1 MHPIKTLNI
10 IVIKNQNPFE
20 SGAIK
25 ISFKKNKENK
35 KLEKLET
42 IKNNGIK
49 IYIPKK
55 H

>member
-20 SGAIK
+20 SGSIN
-25 ISFKKNKENK
+25 ISFKKNRENMK
-35 KLEKLET
+35 PERLET
-42 IKNNGIK
+42 IKNKGIK